1 MSRCANSHKLI
12 RRMRTAGA
20 AKICAV
26 LLIFAAGSAPL
37 FASWHEAIVQ
47 HVRCAEHGELTH
59 VNSLHAHNA
68 SPGGVSSSIQTEEN
82 SDLPDG
88 HQHCDLAFVV
98 QGGTYAPV
106 VQAAV
111 RYTPPTVPSRP
122 VDCSAVLP
130 GRACVLASAP
140 KTSPPL
146 V

>member
-1 MSRCANSHKLI
+1 MNLRADSHGLI
-12 RRMRTAGA
+12 GRMRTKGA
-20 AKICAV
+20 AKFLAV
-26 LLIFAAGSAPL
+26 LLILSAGSAPF

-68 SPGGVSSSIQTEEN
+68 SPGAVSSSLQPEEN
-82 SDLPDG
+82 SDPPDG

-98 QGGTYAPV
+98 QGGAYVPV
-106 VQAAV
+106 VQCAV

>member
-1 MSRCANSHKLI
+1 MSRRWDSHSLI
-12 RRMRTAGA
+12 GRGRTKGT
-20 AKICAV
+20 AKFLAL
-26 LLIFAAGSAPL
+26 LLIVTAGSAPF

-59 VNSLHAHNA
+59 VNSFHVH
-68 SPGGVSSSIQTEEN
+68 SSSRGGASSSLQSEDN
-82 SDLPDG
+82 SDPSDE

-98 QGGTYAPV
+98 KAATYAPV
-106 VQAAV
+106 VQSAV
-111 RYTPPTVPSRP
+111 RYTPPTVPNRP

>member
-1 MSRCANSHKLI
+1 MSRRANSHNLI
-12 RRMRTAGA
+12 HRVRTAGA
-20 AKICAV
+20 AKIWAV
-26 LLIFAAGSAPL
+26 LLIVAAGAAPF

-59 VNSLHAHNA
+59 VKSFHAHNA
-68 SPGGVSSSIQTEEN
+68 SPGGVSSSLQAEEN

-88 HQHCDLAFVV
+88 HQHCELAFVV

-106 VQAAV
+106 VQSAV

-122 VDCSAVLP
+122 IDCSAVLP